1 MEAVRDSEMEA
12 VIEEAESIIEERRRE
27 AADRIGVEVSQ
38 VEVHRLELSMLRQKG
53 LLIDVDVHGTSMFQ
67 ARTTYAELGIA
78 ADDVRAERLRRGSK
92 DLFPEHARKLR
103 SLEARAR
110 QNLASHSFKIAAF
123 GQWSWMPWTAYGEFK
138 EKHQEILDEME
149 EVKSRILAEYDDVR
163 EQNRAYFE
171 QVARR
176 AWKDMLAEYAPGDHV
191 MIRTTDGTTFD
202 SERGYDSFVEYVVQ
216 KALGKMPLKEEIER
230 YVRIDY
236 RTSIL
241 YGEHEVAQDAAALA
255 KARAEE
261 AAARARQQQAQL
273 DQQTAEAKAQAEIE
287 AFKAAEIEHARQQLE
302 QMGSPIQDALNE
314 LRSNLYDAVQSL
326 LAGLQRNGGFRG
338 KASGKAAE
346 LYQYWQTLNGNL
358 LQDDELENALKDLD
372 GEMAQYQRTSDH
384 DAQVG
389 DITATLTEI
398 AKLTSA
404 EARKI
409 RKHTASRA
417 AALEL

>member
-1 MEAVRDSEMEA
+1 MEVVRDSEMEA

-38 VEVHRLELSMLRQKG
+38 VEVHRLELSMLREKG
-53 LLIDVDVHGTSMFQ
+53 LLIDVDVHGTSIFQ

-78 ADDVRAERLRRGSK
+78 ADDVRAKRLRRGSK

-138 EKHQEILDEME
+138 EKHQEILNEME

-261 AAARARQQQAQL
+261 AEARARQQQAQL

-287 AFKAAEIEHARQQLE
+287 AFKQAEIEHARQQLD

-314 LRSNLYDAVQSL
+314 LRGNLYDAVQSL
-326 LAGLQRNGGFRG
+326 LAGLSKNGGFRG
-338 KASGKAAE
+338 KASTKAAE

-358 LQDDELENALKDLD
+358 LQDAELENALKDLD
-372 GEMAQYQRTSDH
+372 GKMAQYQRTSDH

-398 AKLTSA
+398 AKLTDE

-409 RKHTASRA
+409 RKHQASRA